1 MMKYKKKNE
10 DTKEV
15 MRSCNLKKD
24 RQYSG
29 QMKMD
34 KRKTTADITLHR
46 KLKKTRLKW
55 GLTTTQQVFS

>member
-1 MMKYKKKNE
+1 MVKSKKNE

-15 MRSCNLKKD
+15 MRSCNLKED

-34 KRKTTADITLHR
+34 KRKTMADITLHR
-46 KLKKTRLKW
+46 KLKKRPN
-55 GLTTTQQVFS
+55 